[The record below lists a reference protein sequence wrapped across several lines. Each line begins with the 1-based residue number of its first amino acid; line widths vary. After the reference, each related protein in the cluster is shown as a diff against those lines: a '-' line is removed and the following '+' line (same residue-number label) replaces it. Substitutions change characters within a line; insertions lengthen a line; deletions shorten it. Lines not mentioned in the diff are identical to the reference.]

1 MRVSFRFKK
10 CDSTIILKYKAL
22 KNKFNVI
29 LHIFINMKYLKIIFV
44 LFPPKCDKKI
54 ISKYF
59 IKYKLLKNKTQP
71 KDVIFI

>member
-44 LFPPKCDKKI
+44 LFPPKCDEK
-54 ISKYF
+54 
-59 IKYKLLKNKTQP
+59 
-71 KDVIFI
+71 